1 VLVLGAGGFTL
12 SHREPFNR
20 YTYVDIDPRS
30 AIAETRFLKGPIRGD
45 FVVDARRYV
54 RHERRF
60 DAVVVDVFSSHT
72 SIPGHLV
79 TRSSGATPAGRWR
92 RRACCSP
99 T

>member
-1 VLVLGAGGFTL
+1 MWT
-12 SHREPFNR
+12 STR
-20 YTYVDIDPRS
+20 DPRDRRGALS
-30 AIAETRFLKGPIRGD
+30 EGPDPRRFIVD
-45 FVVDARRYV
+45 DARRYV